1 MSRNETLQSFN
12 RLLDIMNE
20 LREKC
25 PWDKKQTM
33 ETLRH
38 LTIEETFE
46 LSEAILSSNA
56 DEIKKELGDLLL
68 HIVFYAKIGEEQQFF
83 TLRKLID
90 DLCDKLI
97 YRHPHIYGD
106 VSAETE
112 EQVKKNWEQI
122 KQSEKNGNKT
132 TLSGIP
138 SGMPALLKAY
148 RIQEKVSAIGFDW
161 EKPEQVYEKV
171 KEELA
176 EFEKERKE
184 GNMDKAKREFGDIL
198 FSLVNYARFLNINPD
213 DALEL
218 TNKKFTK
225 RFNYLEKRVKE
236 QGKTLKECSL
246 DEMNV
251 FWEQAKLLKND

>member
-1 MSRNETLQSFN
+1 MSRQDTLQSFS

-33 ETLRH
+33 ESLRH
-38 LTIEETFE
+38 LSIEETYE
-46 LSEAILSSNA
+46 LSDAILSGQP

-68 HIVFYAKIGEEQQFF
+68 HIVFYAKIGEEQNNF
-83 TLRKLID
+83 TLKKLMD
-90 DLCDKLI
+90 DLCEKLI
-97 YRHPHIYGD
+97 FRHPHIYGN
-106 VSAETE
+106 VKAENE

-132 TLSGIP
+132 ALSGVP

-161 EKPEQVYEKV
+161 ENPEQVYQKV
-171 KEELA
+171 KEEIA
-176 EFEKERKE
+176 EFEQELKN
-184 GNMDKAKREFGDIL
+184 GNHQKAFNEFGDVL

-213 DALEL
+213 DALEQ
-218 TNKKFTK
+218 TNKKFIK
-225 RFNYLEKRVKE
+225 RFNYLEEKVKE
-236 QGKTLKECSL
+236 QGRNLKDCSL

-251 FWEQAKLLKND
+251 YWEEAKKLS